1 MQKQR
6 YLSAV
11 NFCLIKNKSYG
22 YRVVSR
28 EAQGGLH
35 LVIQL
40 SFFEKKFL
48 FGPPIMEVKIITSN

>member
-1 MQKQR
+1 MK
-6 YLSAV
+6 
-11 NFCLIKNKSYG
+11 IKGQMLKIFVWNKSYG

-48 FGPPIMEVKIITSN
+48 FTFGWAGSLLLYTGFL